1 MNTQQFRD
9 AVSRE
14 QLISSAQQER
24 HLRELNQ
31 QMHALRAMQ
40 GQQLAMQQAQML
52 AQQMQAMLQ
61 QLLYETEQT
70 VGQLSTLAGH
80 DAVAAGV
87 RAKLWMLGLQDL
99 GVHPSLFSAIEHKR
113 ALADLGQRLDQIWA
127 HGTTLDASLAH
138 RLVEAW
144 RRHAQLR
151 ADLGDA
157 SAERVAALQ
166 AAAQDA
172 RAKIDGA
179 KLGAMIVL
187 GFAVVFCLASAVMF
201 VSPLLNPSEGGAST
215 FFGSFGVGM
224 LGAFGLIAWSSANS
238 RVRRLHGEAEE
249 AEQAAVVMSSKL
261 AAFEQFMAAE
271 NGGRLLEAAV
281 REHPSLVG

>member
-1 MNTQQFRD
+1 MNTQGFRD
-9 AVSRE
+9 AVGRE
-14 QLISSAQQER
+14 QLISSARQER

-70 VGQLSTLAGH
+70 VGQLSTLAGQ

-99 GVHPSLFSAIEHKR
+99 GVHPALFSAIEHKR

-127 HGTTLDASLAH
+127 HGTTAAPTLAQ
-138 RLVEAW
+138 RVVEAW

-151 ADLGDA
+151 AELGDA
-157 SAERVAALQ
+157 SSERVAALQ
-166 AAAQDA
+166 AQAEAA
-172 RAKIDGA
+172 RAKIGSA
-179 KLGAMIVL
+179 KRLSIVL
-187 GFAVVFCLASAVMF
+187 LVVAAVICLAAAALQIGPLVNRTEEGAWMF
-201 VSPLLNPSEGGAST
+201 LES
-215 FFGSFGVGM
+215 VG
-224 LGAFGLIAWSSANS
+224 LGFVGLVALIAWNS
-238 RVRRLHGEAEE
+238 TNTRAKRLQREAEE
-249 AEQAAVVMSSKL
+249 AEHAAVVMSSKV
-261 AAFEQFMAAE
+261 ATFDQFMAAE
-271 NGGRLLEAAV
+271 NGGRLLEVAV